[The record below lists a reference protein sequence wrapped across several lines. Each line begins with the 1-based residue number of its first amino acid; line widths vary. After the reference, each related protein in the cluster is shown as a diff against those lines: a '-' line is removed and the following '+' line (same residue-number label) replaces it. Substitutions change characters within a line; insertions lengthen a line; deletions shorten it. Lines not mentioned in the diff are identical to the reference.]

1 MLKDRDLVKTLTID
15 AVLARVDFFLSTLAQ
30 GRSQATVNTYGKS
43 LEIFKLWALEQGED
57 VELSQENLEKFPVY
71 LKTER
76 HVSHATIQTYLTAV
90 RQFFVFLVK
99 EGLLQE
105 NPAKNIRVKPQP
117 RPLGRGIL
125 TEDEIKRLFEIS
137 EGRNPIRLRDRAIL
151 CCMLLKGLSETEIT
165 KCNYRDLE
173 HTLMG
178 EELNIR
184 GEDRRIVPLD
194 QQTYESLRAYL
205 ATRRQPIRPR
215 DPLFQSLGT
224 REKYERLKVRTV
236 RSRMRRLLDLAMIT
250 RPEVSPQSLSH
261 TAIYLMIQQGV
272 PKEELK
278 RQIRPHRF
286 YYRVNDLKAR
296 GLIDP
301 SY

>member
-1 MLKDRDLVKTLTID
+1 MLKDRDLVKTLTTD
-15 AVLARVDFFLSTLAQ
+15 AILARVDFFLSTLAQ
-30 GRSQATVNTYGKS
+30 GKSQATVKTYGKS
-43 LEIFKLWALEQGED
+43 LEIFKLWILEQGGN
-57 VELSQENLEKFPVY
+57 VELSQENLEKFPIY

-90 RQFFVFLVK
+90 RQFFVFLVN

-105 NPAKNIRVKPQP
+105 DPAKNIRVKPQP

-125 TEDEIKRLFEIS
+125 TEDEIKRLFKVS
-137 EGRNPIRLRDRAIL
+137 EGRAPIRLRDQAIL
-151 CCMLLKGLSETEIT
+151 CCMLRKGLSETEIT
-165 KCNYRDLE
+165 KCNYEDLE
-173 HTLMG
+173 NTLMG

-184 GEDRRIVPLD
+184 GENRRIVPLD
-194 QQTYESLRAYL
+194 QQTYQSLRAYL
-205 ATRRQPIRPR
+205 ATRRQPIGPK

-236 RSRMRRLLDLAMIT
+236 RSRMRGLLDLAMIT
-250 RPEVSPQSLSH
+250 RIEVSPQSLSH
-261 TAIYLMIQQGV
+261 TAIYLMIQQGIS
-272 PKEELK
+272 KEELK
-278 RQIRPHRF
+278 EQIGPHRF
-286 YYRVNDLKAR
+286 YHRVNNLKTR

>member
-1 MLKDRDLVKTLTID
+1 MLEDRNLVKTLTAD
-15 AVLARVDFFLSTLAQ
+15 AVLARVDFFLNTLARD
-30 GRSQATVNTYGKS
+30 RSPATVNTYGKS
-43 LEIFKLWALEQGED
+43 LEIFKLWVLEQGGD
-57 VELSQENLEKFPVY
+57 VELSQKNLEKFPVY

-76 HVSHATIQTYLTAV
+76 NVRHATIQTYLTAL

-105 NPAKNIRVKPQP
+105 DPAKNIKVKPQP
-117 RPLGRGIL
+117 RSLGRGIL
-125 TEDEIKRLFEIS
+125 TGDEIKRLFEVS
-137 EGRNPIRLRDRAIL
+137 EGGEPIRLRDRAIL

-165 KCNYRDLE
+165 KCNYEDLE

-194 QQTYESLRAYL
+194 QQTYRSLRAYL
-205 ATRRQPIRPR
+205 ATRRQPIRPK

-236 RSRMRRLLDLAMIT
+236 RSRMRILLDFARIT
-250 RPEVSPQSLSH
+250 RAEVSPQSLSH
-261 TAIYLMIQQGV
+261 TAIYLLIQQGI
-272 PKEELK
+272 PKDELK
-278 RQIRPHRF
+278 KQIRPHRF
-286 YYRVNDLKAR
+286 YHRVNDLKAR